1 MNENRTSVFSNGL
14 IWFGAGVS
22 LAEILT
28 GTYFAPLGFGKAMAA
43 ILLGHFIG
51 GIMMFAAG
59 MIGAKERRSAM
70 ETVKMS
76 FGEKG
81 SLLFAIL
88 NVLQLIGWTS
98 IMIYDGA
105 LAADGLLH
113 TGLWIWALVIGALI
127 ILWIVIGLTNLGKL
141 NTIAMTALFILSL
154 ILFKV
159 IFFGTAVAG
168 PIVDDGSLTFGAAV
182 ELAVAMPLSWLPL
195 ISDYTR
201 EAEKPFAATLV
212 SVLTY
217 SVVSIFMYMIG
228 MGAAIFTGE
237 YDIAQ
242 IMVKTGLGVVGLLI
256 IVFSTVTTTF
266 LDAYSAGVSSVSIS
280 SKIKEKWAAV
290 VVTIIGTVA
299 AMLYPMDNITNFL
312 YLIGSVFAPMIAVQ
326 IADYFILKKADA
338 AEKEFQWTNLLIWII
353 GFIAYRLLM
362 HVDTP
367 VGNTL
372 PDMAITIVLC
382 LIVGKFAS
390 KGKEN

>member
-1 MNENRTSVFSNGL
+1 MKENRTSVFSNGL

-43 ILLGHFIG
+43 ILLGHLIG
-51 GIMMFAAG
+51 GLMMFAAG
-59 MIGAKERRSAM
+59 MIGAKERKSAM

-76 FGEKG
+76 FGSKG
-81 SLLFAIL
+81 SLLFAFL
-88 NVLQLIGWTS
+88 NVLQLIGWTA

-105 LAADGLLH
+105 LAADGMLH
-113 TGLWIWALVIGALI
+113 TGLWVWALVIGALI
-127 ILWIVIGLTNLGKL
+127 ALWIIVGLTNLGKI
-141 NTIAMTALFILSL
+141 NTIAMAALFILSL

-159 IFFGTAVAG
+159 IFFGTQAAA
-168 PIVDDGSLTFGAAV
+168 PMVDDGSLTFGAAV

-201 EAEKPFAATLV
+201 EAEKPFAATLA
-212 SVLTY
+212 SVVTY
-217 SVVSIFMYMIG
+217 SLVSIFMYMIG
-228 MGAAIFTGE
+228 MGAAIYTGE

-242 IMVKTGLGVVGLLI
+242 IMLKTGLGIVGLLI

-266 LDAYSAGVSSVSIS
+266 LDAYSAGVSAVSIS
-280 SKIKEKWAAV
+280 GKIKEKWAAL
-290 VVTIIGTVA
+290 VVTVIGTIA
-299 AMLYPMDNITNFL
+299 AIVYPMDNITDFL

-338 AEKEFQWTNLLIWII
+338 QGRSFVWKNLIIWLI
-353 GFIAYRLLM
+353 GFIVYRLLM
-362 HVDTP
+362 QVDTP

-372 PDMAITIVLC
+372 PDMAITILLC
-382 LIVGKFAS
+382 LIADQIASRGK
-390 KGKEN
+390 NN